1 MVETYFIIEKQD
13 YKQKFKVYK
22 VKVRKLKDL
31 DKKNKEQWEEIIHF
45 KEEKSCLHNKHFL
58 TVDRKINKWKMNY
71 LILPNQSYTVHKVE
85 GHYLR
90 VIYRK
95 QVIFSF

>member
-31 DKKNKEQWEEIIHF
+31 DKKK
-45 KEEKSCLHNKHFL
+45 
-58 TVDRKINKWKMNY
+58 
-71 LILPNQSYTVHKVE
+71 
-85 GHYLR
+85 
-90 VIYRK
+90 
-95 QVIFSF
+95 